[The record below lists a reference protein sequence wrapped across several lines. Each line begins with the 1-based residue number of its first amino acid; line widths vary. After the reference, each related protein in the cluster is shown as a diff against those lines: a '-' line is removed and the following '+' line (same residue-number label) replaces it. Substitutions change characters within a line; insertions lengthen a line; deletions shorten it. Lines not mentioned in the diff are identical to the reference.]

1 MKGIILNII
10 LMGGGTLLREE
21 PSAPVCKHNKELN
34 DSWKEVY
41 YETNKNEQDSAMCTL
56 CNSSRVCTGIWS
68 NLPFWG

>member
-10 LMGGGTLLREE
+10 LIGGGTLLREE

-41 YETNKNEQDSAMCTL
+41 HEINKNEQDSGMCTL
-56 CNSSRVCTGIWS
+56 
-68 NLPFWG
+68 